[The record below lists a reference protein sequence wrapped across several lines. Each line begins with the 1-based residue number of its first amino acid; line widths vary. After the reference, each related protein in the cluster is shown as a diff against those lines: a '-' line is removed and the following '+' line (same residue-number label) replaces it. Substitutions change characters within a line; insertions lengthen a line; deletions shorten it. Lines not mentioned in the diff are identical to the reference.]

1 MVSKKPFSSG
11 FVAKKRKFCGEIRG
25 KSGENL
31 FFRISLQSLPSKAA
45 EMEMPKYFFKKQYLT
60 KSVAF
65 IVLFSVI
72 YMNVY
77 QPYSKTA
84 WFGLHPSR
92 TLWITLLF
100 YALSAGTLILS
111 KTIMYHWQ
119 KRSSFTVREALVWFA
134 AEFVVIAIEYIAM
147 TDIFHMRQQTVTPQ
161 LVMNTSLSVALIL
174 AIPYTIMVLWAD
186 NREKSEELEAMYL
199 SRRVQNEKTNS
210 LVYLFDNN
218 HSLKLSI
225 DEKDILYIESQDN
238 YVQIHYLLDGTPR
251 HYLLRCRTYD
261 VERQLAGT
269 SLVRCHRSYLV
280 NIRHIHQF
288 TGEHGKTYVIVKEHD
303 SLFRIP
309 VSKTYQKS
317 LTSQMIK

>member
-1 MVSKKPFSSG
+1 
-11 FVAKKRKFCGEIRG
+11 
-25 KSGENL
+25 
-31 FFRISLQSLPSKAA
+31 
-45 EMEMPKYFFKKQYLT
+45 MEMPKYFFKKQYLT

-100 YALSAGTLILS
+100 YALAAGTLILS
-111 KTIMYHWQ
+111 KTVMYHWQ
-119 KRSSFTVREALVWFA
+119 KHHSFTVREALVWFA

-199 SRRVQNEKTNS
+199 SRKVQNEKTNS
-210 LVYLFDNN
+210 LVYLFDYNL
-218 HSLKLSI
+218 SLKLSI
-225 DEKDILYIESQDN
+225 DENDILYIESQDN
-238 YVQIHYLLDGTPR
+238 YVQIHYLLGGTPR

-269 SLVRCHRSYLV
+269 PLVRCHRSYLV
-280 NIRHIHQF
+280 NVNHIHQF
-288 TGEHGKTYVIVKEHD
+288 TQERGKPYVIIRAHE
-303 SLFRIP
+303 SLHRIP
-309 VSKTYQKS
+309 VSKTYYKALS
-317 LTSQMIK
+317 EKVRLGE